1 MLTFKEAKANFFDRE
16 VVTKAVDEGSR
27 EALSKLGAFTR
38 TVAQRSIKQARRLK
52 KEEMSPEMQAQYE
65 GAKVSDR
72 PYKSSEPGE
81 PPRSRTKKLKRGIL
95 YAFDP
100 ASKSVVAGAMKF
112 SPSPAPSVLEYGGS
126 SEVDVILAPKRKQGR
141 KATEAQKA
149 GLAKARAAG
158 KLKRGKEKT
167 KTARVAVKIAARPYM
182 APALEVVKPKI
193 PDKFKNLIKK

>member
-1 MLTFKEAKANFFDRE
+1 MLTFQAAKANFFDRE

-27 EALSKLGAFTR
+27 EELSKLGAYTR

-52 KEEMSPEMQAQYE
+52 MEEMSPEMQAQYK
-65 GAKVSDR
+65 GTKVSQR

-81 PPRSRTKKLKRGIL
+81 TPRSRTKKLKRGIL

-100 ASKSVVAGAMKF
+100 ATKSAVAGAMKF
-112 SPSPAPSVLEYGGS
+112 SASPAPSVLEDGGS
-126 SEVDVILAPKRKQGR
+126 SEVEIIVAPKRKKRGP
-141 KATEAQKA
+141 ATEKQKE

-158 KLKRGKEKT
+158 KLKRGKEKAKRT
-167 KTARVAVKIAARPYM
+167 RKAVQIAARPYM